1 MGGEECFGRGVYL
14 RAVEL
19 WLKVVCSF
27 YSFNWF
33 LPIWMRGIV
42 GISDKCP
49 FFVTISSFF
58 CAIIRIKPHY
68 V

>member
-1 MGGEECFGRGVYL
+1 MGGKECLGRGVYL

-33 LPIWMRGIV
+33 LPILVRGIV
-42 GISDKCP
+42 GIFDKCP
-49 FFVTISSFF
+49 LFVTTSSIL
-58 CAIIRIKPHY
+58 CDIIRL
-68 V
+68 